1 MTFMT
6 ERMPRL
12 VGAAFLLAFLA
23 PGAAPAADYPS
34 RPIRLIVGFA
44 AGSSADVTARTI
56 GQGMSEVLGQTI
68 VVENRPGASSMVAS
82 EFVARAPKDGYTLL
96 MSTVASTINTTL
108 FPDNKVDF
116 QRDLAPI
123 AAVGGI
129 PNILV
134 VNPQVPAKTVQ
145 ELIALAKA
153 KPGDLLYGA
162 SGLGS
167 GPQMAS
173 ELFKQMAGVDM
184 GSVLYPG
191 SAQTVTDL
199 LAGRI
204 QVFFAPSTTA
214 LSFVNQGMLRALAT
228 TQSKRMS
235 TLPDLPTIAES
246 GLPGYEATLWFGILG
261 PAGLDK
267 AIIEKVSNAINT
279 ALKNP
284 KIADDL
290 KTQGLEAIGGTPDD
304 FKTLIA
310 TETERWAKVVHTMQA
325 NEKK

>member
-1 MTFMT
+1 M
-6 ERMPRL
+6 RHAI
-12 VGAAFLLAFLA
+12 GAAFLLACA
-23 PGAAPAADYPS
+23 TSSAALAADYPT

-68 VVENRPGASSMVAS
+68 VVENRPGASSMVAG
-82 EFVARAPKDGYTLL
+82 EFVSRAPKDGYTLL
-96 MSTVASTINTTL
+96 MATVASTINTTL
-108 FPDNKVDF
+108 LPDNKIDF
-116 QRDLAPI
+116 QRDLVPI
-123 AAVGGI
+123 TAVGGI

-134 VNPQVPAKTVQ
+134 VNPSVPAKNVQ

-167 GPQMAS
+167 GPQMAT
-173 ELFKQMAGVDM
+173 ELFKQMAGIDM

-214 LSFVNQGMLRALAT
+214 MSFVNQGMLRALAT
-228 TQSKRMS
+228 TQAKRMS

-246 GLPGYEATLWFGILG
+246 GLPGYEATLWFGVLG

-267 AIIEKVSNAINT
+267 AIVDKLSDAIN
-279 ALKNP
+279 ASLKNP
-284 KIADDL
+284 KVAAEL
-290 KTQGLEAIGGTPDD
+290 KTQGLETIGGTPDQ

-310 TETERWAKVVHTMQA
+310 TETERWAKVVHVMQA
-325 NEKK
+325 NEKNK